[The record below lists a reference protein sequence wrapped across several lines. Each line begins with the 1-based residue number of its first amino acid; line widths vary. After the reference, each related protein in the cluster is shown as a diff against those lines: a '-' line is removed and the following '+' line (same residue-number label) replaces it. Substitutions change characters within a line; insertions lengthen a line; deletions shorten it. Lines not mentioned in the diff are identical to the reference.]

1 MRSRSP
7 MGGSRNRY
15 ARGEDSE
22 PRTEAIAAMIAEH
35 TPPALIPRPRRP
47 DRPAAGRWPYTP
59 HFEFMSPAASPAW
72 MAARAAVAELS
83 EADGRLLKDLILRR
97 PRGTDQA
104 PAGVADRASQD
115 RRPAG
120 RPRALAGRLHRVAG
134 GDRRL
139 SRRDGSGDRAGGG
152 RGGDGVRI
160 EYCRGRERRSCWRRR
175 GRYPLTPLT
184 RCSADTRLASSQVW
198 RQGCQGL
205 SIINARGANFWA
217 CGAACAQQRRDRLL
231 SVAGRAPPD
240 ERTPTAEV

>member
-1 MRSRSP
+1 

-104 PAGVADRASQD
+104 PAAHPEAWLIA
-115 RRPAG
+115 PAKIDALLDG
-120 RPRALAGRLHRVAG
+120 REHLRVAFIAWLAAIG
-134 GDRRL
+134 V
-139 SRRDGSGDRAGGG
+139 SRGVTDLEIELEEVAEATGYVSTIAADESGVPADE
-152 RGGDGVRI
+152 GVVD
-160 EYCRGRERRSCWRRR
+160 
-175 GRYPLTPLT
+175 TP
-184 RCSADTRLASSQVW
+184 
-198 RQGCQGL
+198 
-205 SIINARGANFWA
+205 
-217 CGAACAQQRRDRLL
+217 
-231 SVAGRAPPD
+231 
-240 ERTPTAEV
+240 